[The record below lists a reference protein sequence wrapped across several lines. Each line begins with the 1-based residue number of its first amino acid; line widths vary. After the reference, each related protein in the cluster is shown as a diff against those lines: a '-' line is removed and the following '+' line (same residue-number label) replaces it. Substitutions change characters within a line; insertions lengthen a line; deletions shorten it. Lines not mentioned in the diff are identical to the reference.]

1 MKKCDES
8 ISSREKEWT
17 YRKILNTEFNLNFH
31 TARKD
36 MCQKCHSVKQKIEA
50 SSNEDEKLHLMEIHD
65 SHLNSAEQ
73 ARKSSTDHIQKAK
86 DSPSEY
92 YVFTF
97 DRQQALSYPKLSVS
111 VAYISATFMYTSKG
125 FIIST
130 MKMLKCML
138 G

>member
-1 MKKCDES
+1 MWAPLFENELYVKKCDES

-73 ARKSSTDHIQKAK
+73 DNKSLTDDIQKYN
-86 DSPSEY
+86 PSEY
-92 YVFTF
+92 YGFIF
-97 DRQQALSYPKLSVS
+97 DLRKALSHAKVSVS
-111 VAYISATFMYTSKG
+111 VAYYKHVFMQLRIS
-125 FIIST
+125 
-130 MKMLKCML
+130 
-138 G
+138 